1 MKPSC
6 TADCTLAY
14 LDFMNWDKSRLDWA
28 GVPITPLTLLF
39 SGNGSFLA
47 PYYLD
52 PSDPLVEAIGEML
65 TRTGGNPRRLDRFV
79 QQINA
84 HLNSLSFYDVRFIFL
99 ASLKKL
105 VEFNDKVNF
114 AYFWPN
120 NYHLNLIGYYVSQ
133 VTGMITLQN
142 IHTHNYKTI
151 GLAIAS
157 SVKRGMDAK
166 IGIRI
171 ES

>member
-1 MKPSC
+1 
-6 TADCTLAY
+6 
-14 LDFMNWDKSRLDWA
+14 
-28 GVPITPLTLLF
+28 
-39 SGNGSFLA
+39 
-47 PYYLD
+47 
-52 PSDPLVEAIGEML
+52 ML

-79 QQINA
+79 LLVNA
-84 HLNSLSFYDVRFIFL
+84 HLNSLSFYDVRFMFI
-99 ASLKKL
+99 AALKKL
-105 VEFNDKVNF
+105 VEFYDKVNL

-142 IHTHNYKTI
+142 IHIHNYKTI